1 MTQRW
6 SLAEVNAWDRATF
19 VERLGW
25 LFEGSPWIAEAAW
38 DARPFADLAALHRAL
53 VTIVEGASNERQV
66 ALIRAHPDLA
76 GRAALAGT
84 LSRESTAEQRAA
96 GLDPGALT
104 AEEIT
109 RFTELN
115 TAYHQKFSFPFVICA
130 REHTK
135 ETILAAFERRLH
147 HSREVEIAAALGEIA
162 RIAWHRLADA
172 VAEHDARGRTE

>member
-6 SLAEVNAWDRATF
+6 QLAEVNAWDRATF

-38 DARPFADLAALHRAL
+38 EARPFTDLAALHRAL
-53 VTIVEGASNERQV
+53 VAVVEGASNERQV

-104 AEEIT
+104 PDEIT

-115 TAYHQKFSFPFVICA
+115 AAYHQRFSFPFVICA

-135 ETILAAFERRLH
+135 TSILAAFERRLH
-147 HSREVEIAAALGEIA
+147 HSRDEEIATALQEIA
-162 RIAWHRLADA
+162 KIAWYRLTDTVAD
-172 VAEHDARGRTE
+172 EESQGRAR